1 MSIPKGRIF
10 TDADR
15 EELDLLD
22 DGHSMYAWRMEH
34 LIDEKIAKGIS
45 EGRFTEEE
53 AAEDLEAALRLSY
66 ALNNMDSYEKYVRSV
81 KVLRRAEQNAAG
93 CGVFWYRL
101 GAALNYLGKID
112 EAKAAAER
120 AVAEEPDYP
129 WGWLLLGRIC
139 AHLGLRAEAWEAQK
153 RGLELMPDDPEFLI
167 LGEDIERGANLAQ
180 MEYHLIDPE
189 ADKALREDA
198 LPSGELLEKIRSC
211 HCILTD
217 PEGLLAAKKALP
229 LKDWTPAEPPDD
241 PFCRGTFTF
250 GKGEVEMVFRMNEPG
265 FSHMPAWW
273 LAGLARLLPSALE
286 GFQNPLLVEVR
297 QNRIV
302 SIYPA
307 DGEGKPDQENAKH
320 YDLSH
325 ISTDNSSQLRGEQDD
340 VEYESGEKAL
350 LEKVEALNELSE
362 YQRIIDLLEALPP
375 EKRTWRLSG
384 ELARAYNNIAE
395 PGDDERFERAIEI
408 LSASRS
414 AAGSTFLWN
423 YRMGYALY
431 FLDRDGEALKFFE
444 TALQKK
450 PGDEDAIERLEAA
463 RRGVTLPI
471 FLKPFSE
478 RVKHA
483 WEQFSDEASIVM
495 DLLREGR
502 MVEANERAARIFHPV
517 AMNWGFGL
525 GLDENGRG
533 ILFFS
538 PKGRLSEAFPL
549 VYFADRM
556 PEALKEE
563 WSLQMGRGPEIHLGR
578 GAFRSGIRPEE
589 LTLWVDQED
598 SGWRV
603 SFYAESFR
611 GISQDDAPAVFEDL
625 GTMIEDAVG
634 EAVSMRNV
642 RGISILKARREAP
655 GISLSELSKWFHE
668 HVPNSRD
675 FDMRALLEEK
685 LQFWLK
691 PDPEA
696 KELYFDIGPGFTKCA
711 AFMNE
716 YRADET
722 GDVDAMQRLGA
733 AAGFFAFEFAP
744 DEDAE
749 ARDESERRAIEDF
762 RSAMADFPEEA
773 MIYGEAQSKE
783 RAYVE
788 VILWDSRTFLN
799 RAVEWLKSY
808 PGIERALFRTW
819 RRRAGNVVLK
829 APEEG

>member
-1 MSIPKGRIF
+1 MAAPKGRIF

-15 EELDLLD
+15 EELDALD
-22 DGHSMYAWRMEH
+22 DGTSMYAWRVEH
-34 LIDEKIAKGIS
+34 LIDEKIAKGIA

-66 ALNNMDSYEKYVRSV
+66 ALNNMDSYEKYVRAV
-81 KVLRRAEQNAAG
+81 KVLRRAEKNAAG
-93 CGVFWYRL
+93 SGAYWYRL
-101 GAALNYLGKID
+101 GSALNYLGKIE
-112 EAKAAAER
+112 EAKEAADR

-129 WGWLLLGRIC
+129 WGWLLLGRLC
-139 AHLGLRAEAWEAQK
+139 AHFGLRSEAQEAQK
-153 RGLELMPDDPEFLI
+153 RGLALVPDDPEFLM
-167 LGEDIERGANLAQ
+167 LGEDIERGADLAR

-189 ADKALREDA
+189 AEKALREDA
-198 LPSGELLEKIRSC
+198 LPSNDLLEKIRSC

-217 PEGLLAAKKALP
+217 PEGLAAAKRALP
-229 LKDWTPAEPPDD
+229 LKDWKPADPPDD
-241 PFCRGTFTF
+241 PFCRGVFAF
-250 GKGEVEMVFRMNEPG
+250 GKGEVEIVFRMNEAG

-286 GFQNPLLVEVR
+286 SFEKPRLVEVQ

-302 SIYPA
+302 AVYAA
-307 DGEGKPDQENAKH
+307 DEESDEEIVRY

-325 ISTDNSSQLRGEQDD
+325 ISTDDSSELRSGGEGA
-340 VEYESGEKAL
+340 EYEPGEKAL

-384 ELARAYNNIAE
+384 ELARAYNNLAE
-395 PGDDERFERAIEI
+395 PGDDELFERLIEI
-408 LSASRS
+408 LGASRS

-431 FLDRDGEALKFFE
+431 FLDRDGEALRFFE
-444 TALQKK
+444 RALEKK
-450 PGDEDAIERLEAA
+450 PGDEDAIARLEAA

-471 FLKPFSE
+471 FLKPFRN
-478 RVKHA
+478 RVKLV
-483 WEQFSDEASIVM
+483 WRRFSDEAAVVM

-502 MVEANERAARIFHPV
+502 MVEARERAERIFHPV

-525 GLDENGRG
+525 GLDEHGRG
-533 ILFFS
+533 LLFFS

-549 VYFADRM
+549 VHFADRM
-556 PEALKEE
+556 PEALAEK
-563 WSLQMGRGPEIHLGR
+563 WSLKLGRGPGIHIGS

-589 LTLWVDQED
+589 LTLWVDQEE

-611 GISQDDAPAVFEDL
+611 GISEEDAPAIFEDL

-634 EAVSMRNV
+634 EAVSMRLV
-642 RGISILKARREAP
+642 RGISIMKAKRGEP
-655 GISLSELSKWFHE
+655 GIRMNELARWFHE
-668 HVPNSRD
+668 HVPMSAD
-675 FDMRALLEEK
+675 FDMRLVIREK
-685 LQFWLK
+685 LEFWLK
-691 PDPEA
+691 PDPRA
-696 KELYFDIGPGFTKCA
+696 LELYFDIGPGFTQCA

-716 YRADET
+716 YRADEAEAL
-722 GDVDAMQRLGA
+722 DAFQRIGA

-744 DEDAE
+744 DLDRE
-749 ARDESERRAIEDF
+749 ARDEAERRAIADF
-762 RSAMADFPEEA
+762 KAAMAEFPEEGLVC
-773 MIYGEAQSKE
+773 GEAQSQD

-788 VILWDSRTFLN
+788 VMLWDSRVFLS
-799 RAVEWLKSY
+799 RAAAWLERY

-819 RRRAGNVVLK
+819 RRRAGNVILK
-829 APEEG
+829 APGEG